1 MIEGAELVQSD
12 HDGHNHD
19 DNENV
24 EPQYTLEDLE
34 HQLSKAEE
42 SLKSNPNDETL
53 QEQISNLKKE
63 IENKKASE

>member
-1 MIEGAELVQSD
+1 MMIMRML
-12 HDGHNHD
+12 NRII
-19 DNENV
+19 
-24 EPQYTLEDLE
+24 EDLE